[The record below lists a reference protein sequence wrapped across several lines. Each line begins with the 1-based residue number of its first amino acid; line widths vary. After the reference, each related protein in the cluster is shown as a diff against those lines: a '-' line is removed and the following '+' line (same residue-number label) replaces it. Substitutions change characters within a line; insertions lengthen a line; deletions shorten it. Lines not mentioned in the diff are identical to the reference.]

1 MGNIEYIIWLFVYVN
16 KLWGKLLLYDE
27 YMNKFILRIIYYIM
41 NVCIYMCI
49 ININLCEKY

>member
-1 MGNIEYIIWLFVYVN
+1 MEYIIWLFVYVN
-16 KLWGKLLLYDE
+16 KLWGKLLLYDK

>member
-1 MGNIEYIIWLFVYVN
+1 MGNIEFIIWLFVYVN